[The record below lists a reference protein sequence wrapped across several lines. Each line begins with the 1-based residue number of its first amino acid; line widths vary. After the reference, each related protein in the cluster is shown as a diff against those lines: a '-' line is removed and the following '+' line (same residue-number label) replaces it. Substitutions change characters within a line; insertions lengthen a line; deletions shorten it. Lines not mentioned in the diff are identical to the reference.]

1 MPKTS
6 YELELATTEH
16 IEFIQFRFSD
26 EGIHELLIKTNLN
39 RMLMM
44 DEAEH
49 ENLECQQ
56 RDFNLAD
63 NGEVLIGFKGKFD

>member
-1 MPKTS
+1 
-6 YELELATTEH
+6 
-16 IEFIQFRFSD
+16 
-26 EGIHELLIKTNLN
+26 
-39 RMLMM
+39 MM

-63 NGEVLIGFKGKFD
+63 NGEVLIGFKGKLD